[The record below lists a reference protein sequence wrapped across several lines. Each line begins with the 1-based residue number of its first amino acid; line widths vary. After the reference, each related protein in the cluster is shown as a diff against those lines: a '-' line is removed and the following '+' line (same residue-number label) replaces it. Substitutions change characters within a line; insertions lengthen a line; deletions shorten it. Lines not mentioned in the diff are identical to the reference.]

1 MQYSIDFFK
10 VSLSKT
16 NLSFEKN
23 IESLM
28 LDIKDKKNVVNLVFF
43 GISADEKYDEDLQ
56 TIRSLAEEIFEENI
70 PLITYICQVP
80 GAPNEIA
87 LEIFYKPS
95 FILSISYHETDGIR
109 YAMMETAKSR
119 ILITEGIKS
128 DYSEKSIGVQAT
140 DIFNKAARMLKKQ
153 KMQTKDIVRQW
164 NYIGHI
170 TGVTGGIQH
179 YQTFNDA
186 RADFYGDS
194 NWKTNG
200 YPAATGIGMSANR
213 LIVSFIAMCPFDDQV
228 HIQPLN
234 NSLQTPAHAYSGKV
248 LICSNDNEQHATPKF
263 ERAKIIR
270 NESFGICFISGTAA
284 IRGEQSMNSMDA
296 ALQTRQT
303 LENIQYLISDKNL
316 QENGISGKVST
327 PSLLRVYVK
336 YRKDMEA
343 VITEV
348 GKVWPQIPAV
358 YLEAGICR
366 EELLVEIEG
375 VAMVV
380 V

>member
-1 MQYSIDFFK
+1 MQYPVEFFK

-23 IESLM
+23 IASLM
-28 LDIKDKKNVVNLVFF
+28 QDIKDRKNVVNLVFF
-43 GISADEKYDEDLQ
+43 GNSADEKYDEELQ
-56 TIRSLAEEIFEENI
+56 IIRSLAEDIFEENI
-70 PLITYICQVP
+70 PLITYVIQTP
-80 GAPNEIA
+80 GSHNEVA

-95 FILSISYHETDGIR
+95 FIHSVSYHETDGIR
-109 YAMMETAKSR
+109 YSLMETAKSR

-128 DYSEKSIGVQAT
+128 DYSEKSIGVQAS
-140 DIFNKAARMLKKQ
+140 DIFTKAAHILKKQ

-170 TGVTGGIQH
+170 TGVTGGTQH

-186 RADFYGDS
+186 RADFYRDS
-194 NWKTNG
+194 NWKLNG
-200 YPAATGIGMSANR
+200 YPAATGIGMSSNN
-213 LIVSFIAMCPFDDQV
+213 LIVSFIAVCPFDNQV
-228 HIQPLN
+228 YIQPLN
-234 NSLQTPAHAYSGKV
+234 NSLQTAAHAYSEKV
-248 LICSNDNEQHATPKF
+248 LVCSTGNEQHATPKF

-270 NESFGICFISGTAA
+270 NDSFGICFISGTAA

-316 QENGISGKVST
+316 QENGIGGKVSI

-336 YRKDMEA
+336 YGKDMEA
-343 VITEV
+343 VKTEV
-348 GKVWPQIPAV
+348 GKVWPHIPAV

-375 VAMVV
+375 VATVV
-380 V
+380 

>member
-10 VSLSKT
+10 VSLSKA
-16 NLSFEKN
+16 NLSFKKN
-23 IESLM
+23 IASLM

-56 TIRSLAEEIFEENI
+56 IIRSLAEGIFEENI
-70 PLITYICQVP
+70 PLITYITQTP
-80 GAPNEIA
+80 DAPNEIA
-87 LEIFYKPS
+87 LEIFYRPP
-95 FILSISYHETDGIR
+95 FILSLSYQETDGVR
-109 YAMMETAKSR
+109 YALMETAKSR
-119 ILITEGIKS
+119 ILITEGINS
-128 DYSEKSIGVQAT
+128 DEAVTGSQAN
-140 DIFNKAARMLKKQ
+140 DIFTKAAHILKNQ

-164 NYIGHI
+164 NYIGQI
-170 TGVTGGIQH
+170 TGMTGGIQH

-186 RADFYGDS
+186 RADFYRDS

-213 LIVSFIAMCPFDDQV
+213 LIVSFIAMSPFDDQV
-228 HIQPLN
+228 QIQPLN
-234 NSLQTPAHAYSGKV
+234 NSLQTPAHAYSEKV
-248 LICSNDNEQHATPKF
+248 LVCTTGNERHATPKF
-263 ERAKIIR
+263 ERAKIIK
-270 NESFGICFISGTAA
+270 NDSFGICFISGTAA

-316 QENGISGKVST
+316 EENGIGGKVSI

-336 YRKDMEA
+336 YGKDMDA
-343 VITEV
+343 VKNEV

-375 VAMVV
+375 VATVV
-380 V
+380 